1 MLLGYLLL
9 SLGVTIL
16 SPAISVP
23 LSENHFIVWLQEWNS
38 DGRYRDVEDVLRSAA
53 YDRDSVELVGRALAK
68 IIAGPSMSQV
78 SLNQINS

>member
-1 MLLGYLLL
+1 MRQ
-9 SLGVTIL
+9 
-16 SPAISVP
+16 
-23 LSENHFIVWLQEWNS
+23 SEQVFQYQKSTVSSCSQEWNS

-78 SLNQINS
+78 S